1 LFAGWSLRVK
11 WCQAVST
18 VRAACLDIGLHY
30 LASTETAQTAAF
42 AAALLCVWLVVFG
55 AGRIPRKT
63 SRLFLAVALFGLH
76 WGLLLLYYIPGPP
89 QNEILTS
96 FSGFLLIY
104 IGILLLRETRWLRTG
119 SEVEVSWP
127 DKLPLA
133 LFRATIG
140 GFGTYLVIR
149 RQFHVEYG
157 LSTLALALWGTVLTV
172 LGYLSV
178 WVGITALY
186 RGSPVARRVG
196 AGLGLLL
203 LLYSGWE
210 IGYSV
215 WYAREYWPPYHR
227 FLSVGTHRGT
237 PDPERLLPFEPQPTW
252 PDYARWDALRG
263 RADWP
268 ELNRVLR
275 LKVEP
280 ELPDV
285 PLALEYGFAALK
297 VLFTLAFLALLHQR
311 PVVRGELES
320 APPVGDD

>member
-1 LFAGWSLRVK
+1 MAING
-11 WCQAVST
+11 T
-18 VRAACLDIGLHY
+18 AACRDTGLQY
-30 LASTETAQTAAF
+30 LASPETSKTAAF

-104 IGILLLRETRWLRTG
+104 IGILLLRENRWLRSG

-127 DKLPLA
+127 DKLPLT

-140 GFGTYLVIR
+140 GFGTYLIIR
-149 RQFHVEYG
+149 RQFHIEYG
-157 LSTLALALWGTVLTV
+157 FSTLALALWGTLLTV

-178 WVGITALY
+178 WVGVAALY
-186 RGSPVARRVG
+186 RGSPSSRRVG

-203 LLYSGWE
+203 AIYSGWE
-210 IGYSV
+210 VGYSV
-215 WYAREYWPPYHR
+215 WYARDYWPPYHR
-227 FLSVGTHRGT
+227 FLSIGMHRGS
-237 PDPERLLPFEPQPTW
+237 PDPERLHPFEPQPSW
-252 PDYARWDALRG
+252 PDYARWQALRN
-263 RADWP
+263 RPDWP
-268 ELNRVLR
+268 ALDGVLR

-280 ELPDV
+280 ELPEV
-285 PLALEYGFAALK
+285 PLALEYGFAVLK
-297 VLFTLAFLALLHQR
+297 VLFAVTFLALLYRR
-311 PVVRGELES
+311 PIMQNELEP
-320 APPVGDD
+320 AIDADGINPGRTLQELG